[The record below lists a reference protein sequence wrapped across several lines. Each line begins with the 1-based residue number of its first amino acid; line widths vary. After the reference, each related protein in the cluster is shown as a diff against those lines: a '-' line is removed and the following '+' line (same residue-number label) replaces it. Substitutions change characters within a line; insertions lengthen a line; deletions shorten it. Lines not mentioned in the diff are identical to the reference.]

1 MAVHIHGAVSTA
13 CFVALLIL
21 GLLILGVAGLKGRA
35 LADVA
40 CLERPTRDAPAGEH
54 WYFHQDREKNRK
66 CWHLGTSAAPVVH
79 EAPPLVPRA
88 ERTHTFLSSVNAAF
102 ASLARKMRSLFRRP
116 MPHEVVAGEPRI
128 IQNDATKPL
137 TMEDIAQ
144 FQQELPEERAESRPG
159 SPGSATVLTAAQRKA
174 LYEEFLKW
182 LELHQRVG
190 GASPAQP

>member
-1 MAVHIHGAVSTA
+1 MHIHAFVSAVCT
-13 CFVALLIL
+13 VA
-21 GLLILGVAGLKGRA
+21 LLILGVAGLKGRA
-35 LADVA
+35 LADGA

-66 CWHLGTSAAPVVH
+66 CWHLGTNAAPVVR
-79 EAPPLVPRA
+79 ETPPPVPRA

-116 MPHEVVAGEPRI
+116 MPHEAVAGEPRI

-144 FQQELPEERAESRPG
+144 FQQELPEERAETRPGSAG
-159 SPGSATVLTAAQRKA
+159 SPGSATMLTAAQRKA

-182 LELHQRVG
+182 LELQRVG
-190 GASPAQP
+190 GASPARP